1 MANKPL
7 HAYTVAEASNLQV
20 YESYKCEILTLGDG
34 AGDGGQVAKT
44 TSTWDTPAKEVVIY
58 SPGGVADDDGITIS
72 LKVNLAHGND
82 IVIAHDNL
90 PFTVKG
96 MLIEEVAIHGDGDA
110 DNDAL
115 TVLSFH

>member
-1 MANKPL
+1 MAKPL

-20 YESYKCEILTLGDG
+20 YEDYKCEILTLRGTG
-34 AGDGGQVAKT
+34 EQT
-44 TSTWDTPAKEVVIY
+44 TASWDTPAKEVVIY
-58 SPGGVADDDGITIS
+58 SAGGVADDDGITIS
-72 LKVNLAHGND
+72 LKVNGSHGAD
-82 IVIAHDNL
+82 IVMAHDNL

-96 MLIEEVAIHGDGDA
+96 ILIEEVIIHGDGTGT